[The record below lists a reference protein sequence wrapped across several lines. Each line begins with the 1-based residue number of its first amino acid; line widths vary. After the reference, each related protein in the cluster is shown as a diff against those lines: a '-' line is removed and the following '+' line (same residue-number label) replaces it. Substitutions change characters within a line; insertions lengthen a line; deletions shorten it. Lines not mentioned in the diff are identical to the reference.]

1 MVRLPFGG
9 SSRRGVDGA
18 ELLFSF
24 WSTPSLSMVAV
35 SCCSLLCGIQR
46 RKLRDKKE
54 EDDRASFPS
63 ANSGIIIGRCKP
75 EKFCDSTT
83 LAVKVILFLLC
94 IKDALKNDNI
104 IFFVD

>member
-35 SCCSLLCGIQR
+35 SCCSLLCDMQR

-54 EDDRASFPS
+54 EDDRASFPTNAVGHCGAVLLVD
-63 ANSGIIIGRCKP
+63 ANRKNSVTQQ
-75 EKFCDSTT
+75 TT
-83 LAVKVILFLLC
+83 CCL
-94 IKDALKNDNI
+94 
-104 IFFVD
+104 